1 MNIAVGVFDLF
12 AYSVPGSLYL
22 TFLGYLVFRLDIAEP
37 AAVFGLPGVLLLI
50 AAILLSYLLGYLA
63 YPLGALADRLVPQRR
78 KRDPRAEFLRR
89 SPSAKDRDYVRADPF
104 LLLAALQLNNLDAG
118 TEVIRLRATGLMLRN
133 GAPPL
138 LVGAIASVVEVFVG
152 PRPLVATGCA
162 VLLAV
167 ISLVLVTQ
175 GRKHGRWASIKTL
188 EMCFW
193 LPDIDERFRAGG
205 PGPDQPSAKD

>member
-1 MNIAVGVFDLF
+1 VTIAVGVFDLF

-37 AAVFGLPGVLLLI
+37 AAVFGLPGVLLLV

-63 YPLGALADRLVPQRR
+63 YPLGALADRLVPRRR
-78 KRDPRAEFLRR
+78 KRDPTAEFLRR
-89 SPSAKDRDYVRADPF
+89 SPAARDRDYVRADPF

-152 PRPLVATGCA
+152 PRPLVAAGCA

-167 ISLVLVTQ
+167 VSVVLVTQ

-205 PGPDQPSAKD
+205 QEPDQPSAKA